1 MANERTN
8 TAKWIE
14 SRKRWQINVQK
25 DGVRKTFTSA
35 KPGRTGQR
43 EANKKADEWLEHS
56 IINTGSKISVL
67 YQQFLTSK
75 KATTSLSNWR
85 PMDGRW
91 RNKIEPVIGTKAIGR
106 LTTGDLQKVL
116 DAALSDGYAKKSLQ
130 NLRSDLCAFLKWAR
144 KNRYTTLTG
153 EDLEVS
159 KSAKKSEKRILQPK
173 DVMILFNVGTTVIR
187 NNKTNEE
194 YINAYRLEVLT
205 GLRPGEINGLQW
217 SDWHGNRLELR
228 RAINS
233 YGETTTGKN
242 DNARR
247 VVYLSTLARQ
257 VLEQQYEWTGPKGSV
272 FCISNLQHYHSRWKR
287 YCKVNGLPDIAPYEI
302 RHTFVSISDAL
313 PEAQMKK
320 LVGHSQSMDTYGVY
334 GHHIEGEGEEISRNL
349 DTIFEKILKN
359 G

>member
-1 MANERTN
+1 MSIRTN
-8 TAKWIE
+8 TAVWVE
-14 SRKRWQINVQK
+14 GRHRWQINVQK

-43 EANKKADEWLEHS
+43 EANRKADEWLEHS
-56 IINTGSKISVL
+56 VISTSTKVDVL
-67 YQQFLTSK
+67 YPQFLASK
-75 KATTSLSNWR
+75 RATTSLSNCR

-91 RNKIEPVIGTKAIGR
+91 RNKIQPLIGQKSIGR
-106 LTTGDLQKVL
+106 LTDGDLQQVL
-116 DAALSDGYAKKSLQ
+116 DRALAGGYSRKSLQ
-130 NLRSDLCAFLKWAR
+130 NLRADLCAFLKWAR
-144 KNRYTTLTG
+144 RNRYTTLTG
-153 EDLEVS
+153 EDLEIS
-159 KSAKKSEKRILQPK
+159 KAAQRGQKRILQPK
-173 DVMILFNVGTTVIR
+173 DVLILFNVDTTILR
-187 NNKTNEE
+187 KNKAVED

-205 GLRPGEINGLQW
+205 GLRPGEINGLEW
-217 SDWHGNRLELR
+217 ADWHGDRMELR
-228 RAINS
+228 RAINC

-247 VVYLSTLARQ
+247 VVYLSSLARQ
-257 VLEQQYEWTGPKGSV
+257 VLEDQYRITGPKGSV

-334 GHHIEGEGEEISRNL
+334 GHEVQGEGEEISRNL
-349 DTIFEKILKN
+349 DAIFSKILSAT
-359 G
+359 